1 MALGPGRK
9 IGPMCETRGQ
19 PALVNC
25 PLCIGA
31 VGSRGNTDIG
41 KVDIL
46 TSGITPTLVTKG
58 DSPVQMQR
66 VGGMGNLFTK
76 LDSSHP
82 NSDRPKR
89 SSFKRQSHTQ
99 GLSPSKQGRKRLARN
114 RATALGTQKP
124 RSRLDKIV

>member
-1 MALGPGRK
+1 MALGPGQK
-9 IGPMCETRGQ
+9 IGPMSETRGQ

-31 VGSRGNTDIG
+31 MGSRGNTNTG

-46 TSGITPTLVTKG
+46 TSGITPTLITKG

-82 NSDRPKR
+82 NGDRAKR
-89 SSFKRQSHTQ
+89 GSLNRQGHTQ
-99 GLSPSKQGRKRLARN
+99 GLGPCKQSRKGLARD
-114 RATALGTQKP
+114 RGTALGAQITS
-124 RSRLDKIV
+124 SRLDKAM